1 MPPLPAP
8 VKIAWDWNFLADC
21 CLQWFCQKWRY
32 VVCLALPCPQLK
44 SWAGSPP
51 FRPLKHPQHFKIKE
65 LSVKQH
71 SYSTVLGVGI
81 HKHCTHIHILVQS
94 LAPVACIGRTGN
106 SGIFFQSKQ
115 HWSGI
120 LTPQHSS
127 VTSCG
132 QHEPKELWKLRI
144 EAWVPSQGFIR
155 VGVEHQDTKSTGL
168 KTTD

>member
-1 MPPLPAP
+1 MVLPK
-8 VKIAWDWNFLADC
+8 VKIC
-21 CLQWFCQKWRY
+21 CMPCF
-32 VVCLALPCPQLK
+32 ALPSAQKLSRESAFQTPQ
-44 SWAGSPP
+44 A
-51 FRPLKHPQHFKIKE
+51 
-65 LSVKQH
+65 
-71 SYSTVLGVGI
+71 STALQNQRAVRETAQLQYCFGGWNSQALY
-81 HKHCTHIHILVQS
+81 THIHILVQS

>member
-1 MPPLPAP
+1 
-8 VKIAWDWNFLADC
+8 
-21 CLQWFCQKWRY
+21 
-32 VVCLALPCPQLK
+32 
-44 SWAGSPP
+44 
-51 FRPLKHPQHFKIKE
+51 
-65 LSVKQH
+65 VKQH

-81 HKHCTHIHILVQS
+81 HKHYTHIHILVQS

-106 SGIFFQSKQ
+106 SALFFQSKQ

-132 QHEPKELWKLRI
+132 QHEPKELWKLCI